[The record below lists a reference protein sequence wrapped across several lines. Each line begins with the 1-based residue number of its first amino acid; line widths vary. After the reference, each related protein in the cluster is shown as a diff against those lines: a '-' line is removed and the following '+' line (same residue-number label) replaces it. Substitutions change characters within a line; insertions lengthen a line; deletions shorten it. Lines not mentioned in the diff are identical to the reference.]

1 MKKFNRKTWYLAKS
15 KCVKCSSK
23 IRRPK
28 TYYHKSFGKTYTTSE
43 CVKCYTIKNRK
54 LHNKTY
60 QQKYRETHKEHIR
73 EYQRHY
79 YKGKYKERNGINAK
93 RLRERTFGNKSSIIE
108 FYKNR
113 PEGYHVDHIVP
124 LNGKNV
130 SGLHT
135 ISNLQYLP
143 AQKNL
148 RKSNKF

>member
-1 MKKFNRKTWYLAKS
+1 MKRNADRDLAIKENRLTYIGSPCKNCSIRLKYVKTRA
-15 KCVKCSSK
+15 CVKCNVTK
-23 IRRPK
+23 QRE
-28 TYYHKSFGKTYTTSE
+28 YVTSNIE
-43 CVKCYTIKNRK
+43 KNRA
-54 LHNKTY
+54 
-60 QQKYRETHKEHIR
+60 
-73 EYQRHY
+73 YQREY
-79 YKGKYKERNGINAK
+79 YKGKHKERNGLNAK
-93 RLRERTFGNKSSIIE
+93 RLRERTFGNKQSIIE

-113 PEGYHVDHIVP
+113 PKGYHVDHIVP

>member
-1 MKKFNRKTWYLAKS
+1 MKKFNRSKWYLAAS
-15 KCVKCSSK
+15 KCGKCFSR

-28 TYYHKSFGKTYTTSE
+28 KYKHVNGKVYSSSE
-43 CVKCYTIKNRK
+43 CVKCATIKNRK
-54 LHNKTY
+54 YFNKDY
-60 QQKYRETHKEHIR
+60 QRNYQLQNKEEIRAYQR
-73 EYQRHY
+73 EYYQ
-79 YKGKYKERNGINAK
+79 GKYKERNGINAK
-93 RLRERTFGNKSSIIE
+93 RLRQRTVFKDKQSIIE

-113 PEGYHVDHIVP
+113 PKGYHVDHIVP